1 MILFGKPKEPEDVI
15 YQAMS
20 FLEKNQPKA
29 AIVLFN
35 QALKAD
41 PKNIE
46 ALYNKGLALNQI
58 RKYQDAITSFDKVL
72 EIKPDDAPSL
82 NNQAIE
88 IFDKL
93 LTEHKNNVNV
103 IYAKSRSK
111 AALGEI
117 DQSLDLLKQ
126 AISQNPKVIKK
137 WAKQETVFE
146 KIQDDERFKKITGH

>member
-1 MILFGKPKEPEDVI
+1 MDALFHKGIEIAELGKHK
-15 YQAMS
+15 
-20 FLEKNQPKA
+20 
-29 AIVLFN
+29 
-35 QALKAD
+35 
-41 PKNIE
+41 
-46 ALYNKGLALNQI
+46 
-58 RKYQDAITSFDKVL
+58 
-72 EIKPDDAPSL
+72 
-82 NNQAIE
+82 QAIE

-137 WAKQETVFE
+137 WAKQEPVFE